1 MESTGQSSDAAIGQ
15 SNIQSTGESSN
26 AAVIGESSKAS
37 TEESGMAPE
46 SIDVMPGAISISS
59 TEELCMVAA
68 AESSISMLEGSSIAF
83 PEESKIM
90 STGEPNVA
98 IVGKSNLADMVVE
111 ERNIPEC
118 KPKIQLLYFPVL
130 LCKKPSKFQID

>member
-46 SIDVMPGAISISS
+46 STDVMPGAISISS
-59 TEELCMVAA
+59 TEELCMVAT

-83 PEESKIM
+83 PEES
-90 STGEPNVA
+90 TGEPNVA
-98 IVGKSNLADMVVE
+98 IVGESNLADMVVE

-118 KPKIQLLYFPVL
+118 KPETQLLYFPLL